1 MDKHAMPVKS
11 LASLLPHCYSCGVRW
26 LWSVMAVECDGCGVG
41 WLWSV
46 MAVECDGCVPVLFSA
61 EHGSKASE

>member
-1 MDKHAMPVKS
+1 
-11 LASLLPHCYSCGVRW
+11 
-26 LWSVMAVECDGCGVG
+26 MAVEYDGCGVG